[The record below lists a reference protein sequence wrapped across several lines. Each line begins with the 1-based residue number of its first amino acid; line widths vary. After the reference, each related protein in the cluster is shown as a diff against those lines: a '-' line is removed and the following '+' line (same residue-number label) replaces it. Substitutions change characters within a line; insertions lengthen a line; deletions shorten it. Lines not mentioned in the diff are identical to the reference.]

1 MVEDTHDIEQNR
13 RIRDLE
19 ARVSALDIQL
29 AAIIAK
35 LDTLTSIGK
44 ALAIL
49 AGTAIGV
56 DVIPLLG
63 GV

>member
-19 ARVSALDIQL
+19 ARVSALDVQL